1 MNPQKKSISVILPN
15 FNGEHLLKKFLPS
28 IFEALQYSQIVFEF
42 IIVDD
47 KSTDNSIIFLKKN
60 YPDIILI
67 ENSLNKGFSYS
78 CNRGIAIAT
87 KELIF
92 LVNSDVKL
100 TLNYFENQFSFFQ
113 NKNTFGVMG
122 QIKNLNNL
130 KTEDYARYPRFKGV
144 KLKAT
149 TFYFSKNY
157 DDSIY
162 TTYLSGANAL
172 ICAKKLQFLKGFD
185 EIYSP
190 FYFEDFDMGL
200 RAWKMGWVSFYDH
213 QSICYHEVS
222 ATTKT
227 INKSNLVKKTYYRN
241 SFILHA
247 IHLNGIRKILW
258 YSQLFTS
265 TLFWHLIKGEFWI
278 LYSLIEFIKYN
289 KKILQSS
296 LHIKLM
302 QKKMKSTLEV
312 EDILTIFK
320 NSLKNKP
327 INWV

>member
-1 MNPQKKSISVILPN
+1 MNPLKKSISVILPN

-28 IFEALQYSQIVFEF
+28 IFEALQYSQIEFEF

-200 RAWKMGWVSFYDH
+200 RAWKMGWALFYDH

-278 LYSLIEFIKYN
+278 LYSLIDFIKYN

-296 LHIKLM
+296 LQIKLM

-312 EDILTIFK
+312 QDILTIFK

>member
-1 MNPQKKSISVILPN
+1 MNPLKKSISVILPN

-28 IFEALQYSQIVFEF
+28 IFEALQYSEIEFEF
-42 IIVDD
+42 ILVDD
-47 KSTDNSIIFLKKN
+47 KSTDKSITFIKKN

-100 TLNYFENQFSFFQ
+100 TLNYFENQFVFFQ

-122 QIKNLNNL
+122 QIKNLNIS

-149 TFYFSKNY
+149 TFYFSENHNEP
-157 DDSIY
+157 IY

-172 ICAKKLQFLKGFD
+172 ICTKKLQFLKGFD

-200 RAWKMGWVSFYDH
+200 RAWKMGWTLFYDH

-227 INKSNLVKKTYYRN
+227 INKSNLVKKIYYRN
-241 SFILHA
+241 NFILHA
-247 IHLNGIRKILW
+247 IHLNGFRKKLW

-265 TLFWHLIKGEFWI
+265 TLLWHLIKGEFWI
-278 LYSLIEFIKYN
+278 IYSIIDFLKN
-289 KKILQSS
+289 KKKIQES
-296 LHIKLM
+296 IVKI
-302 QKKMKSTLEV
+302 KKMQLELNINIGI
-312 EDILTIFK
+312 DNILTIFK